1 MLINKN
7 LKIGIVVEYNP
18 FHNGHIYQ
26 LNWIKNNYPNSK
38 IIIVMSHKYSQRGE
52 IICMPFWKRK
62 LWAKKYGVSKVLKLS
77 TRKTIQAAHIFA
89 KNAIQKLNKEKIDI
103 LVFGSESTNDSL
115 MLKIATFIKEN
126 KELYNQTLKKNLKGG
141 NSFPKANFLTL
152 KELTNEDFSLPNDI
166 LGFEYIKQIVENN
179 YKIQPIAIKRSVGFH
194 SEEPSD
200 EFASASLIRKM
211 LKYGRDVSKYTP
223 VDLKQIPTKLLIE
236 NTFLKFKKY
245 ILKTPASKLKKYLL
259 VDEGIENLFK
269 KNILLFDNYHD
280 FIDACVSRR
289 YTRSKIMR
297 TYLCILL
304 KIKK

>member
-1 MLINKN
+1 MA
-7 LKIGIVVEYNP
+7 G
-18 FHNGHIYQ
+18 
-26 LNWIKNNYPNSK
+26 
-38 IIIVMSHKYSQRGE
+38 
-52 IICMPFWKRK
+52 
-62 LWAKKYGVSKVLKLS
+62 
-77 TRKTIQAAHIFA
+77 
-89 KNAIQKLNKEKIDI
+89 
-103 LVFGSESTNDSL
+103 
-115 MLKIATFIKEN
+115 
-126 KELYNQTLKKNLKGG
+126 
-141 NSFPKANFLTL
+141 
-152 KELTNEDFSLPNDI
+152 
-166 LGFEYIKQIVENN
+166 
-179 YKIQPIAIKRSVGFH
+179 
-194 SEEPSD
+194 
-200 EFASASLIRKM
+200 
-211 LKYGRDVSKYTP
+211 DVSKYTP